1 MNTVLRCLV
10 VDDKPLAL
18 DILTDYIGRIDGL
31 ELLLATTDPVAALNR
46 VTTDPV
52 DLIFL
57 DIQMPQL
64 SGLQFLSALAGRAGV
79 ILTTAYA
86 EYALEGF
93 EHDVIDYLL
102 KPISF
107 ERFYRAVQKA
117 RSRTS
122 VDSKP
127 EPRPY
132 LFVRTEH
139 RLHRITLDKLR
150 YVAGMQ
156 NYAVLHTASETVVAK
171 QTLSSLTEL
180 LLPPAFVRVHK
191 SYIVSVAHITT
202 IERNRIQLGGAEP
215 PVLIP
220 IGDVFREGFFRLIN
234 SVP

>member
-1 MNTVLRCLV
+1 MNTVLRCLI

-18 DILTDYIGRIDGL
+18 DILTDYIRRVEGL
-31 ELLLATTDPVAALNR
+31 DLLIATTDPVAALNR
-46 VTTDPV
+46 VATDPV

-117 RSRTS
+117 RSRTGIDRKS
-122 VDSKP
+122 

-139 RLHRITLDKLR
+139 KLQRVTLAELR

-156 NYAVLHTASETVVAK
+156 NYVVIHTNGEKVIAK
-171 QTLSSLTEL
+171 QTISSLVDW
-180 LLPPAFVRVHK
+180 LPAASFIRVHK
-191 SYIVSVAHITT
+191 SFIVALSHIVAV
-202 IERNRIQLGGAEP
+202 ERNRILMETVTGQ
-215 PVLIP
+215 VVIP
-220 IGDVFREGFFRLIN
+220 IGEAYRENFVRAITGH
-234 SVP
+234 